1 MTFTLSVKVV
11 LQYLKTYAKLGLM
24 DFEFGNKDLE
34 DVYYNPKASVGHGAL
49 VDKGFRKVTG
59 KIAAANDERDLR
71 ALSGLH
77 YHKLDGARS
86 HQHALNITGNW
97 RLVVERIEKD
107 NRIKLVIVSVEDYH

>member
-1 MTFTLSVKVV
+1 MIN
-11 LQYLKTYAKLGLM
+11 LGAM
-24 DFEFGNKDLE
+24 DYEFRSADLE
-34 DVYYNPKASVGHGAL
+34 EVYYEPKASLGHGAL

-71 ALSGLH
+71 NLKGLH

-86 HQHALNITGNW
+86 HQHALNSTGTW
-97 RLVVERIEKD
+97 RLVVERIEKG

>member
-1 MTFTLSVKVV
+1 MIN
-11 LQYLKTYAKLGLM
+11 LGAM
-24 DFEFGNKDLE
+24 DYEFRNADLE
-34 DVYYNPKASVGHGAL
+34 EVYYEPKASLGHGAL
-49 VDKGFRKVTG
+49 VDKGFRKVMG

-71 ALSGLH
+71 NLKGLH

-97 RLVVERIEKD
+97 RLVVERIEKG